1 MKIKDSKQTIEKIL
15 TVSATLFSEKGF
27 DKTSIQD
34 IVDSIGMSRGAIFH
48 HFKSKE
54 DILDAVI
61 ERHLNYTYEMLEQ
74 LANSVDSVNSRD
86 KLIKI
91 LEILISDKNIHTI
104 DSVLNVQIKNP
115 QFVIQRIKKGV
126 TKEALIFKEIIE
138 QGIADGSIET
148 EYPNECAEVFMF
160 LINIWTNPVL
170 FNRKKTETIRR
181 LIFMQYM
188 MRQLG
193 VDIVSDK
200 LIESLMENYPNVED
214 GDIDE

>member
-115 QFVIQRIKKGV
+115 QFVIQRIKKV
-126 TKEALIFKEIIE
+126 
-138 QGIADGSIET
+138 
-148 EYPNECAEVFMF
+148 
-160 LINIWTNPVL
+160 
-170 FNRKKTETIRR
+170 
-181 LIFMQYM
+181 
-188 MRQLG
+188 
-193 VDIVSDK
+193 
-200 LIESLMENYPNVED
+200 
-214 GDIDE
+214 